1 MNNVVNLTGRYFVT
15 VYGPDGAVKGKSESD
30 NVVTTVGKEF
40 IASFLK
46 SAALAAATFTA
57 KYIGVGTDT
66 SAEAAA
72 QTTLGTELAR
82 HTGTVSYTS
91 GGILNV
97 TATFPTGAAVGA
109 VVEFGLL
116 SSASNGTLLSRTV
129 KAAAYN
135 LTASDYIIVNYQ
147 MTFS

>member
-1 MNNVVNLTGRYFVT
+1 MNALKPTGRYFIS
-15 VYGPDGAVKGKSESD
+15 VYGPEGLKASWEGP

-40 IASFLK
+40 MASFLR

-57 KYIGVGTDT
+57 KYIAVGTGT
-66 SAEAAA
+66 GAEAVGD
-72 QTTLGTELAR
+72 TGMGTELAR

-91 GGILNV
+91 GGIFNV

-116 SSASNGTLLSRTV
+116 SSATAGTLLSRNV

-135 LTASDYIIVNYQ
+135 LTATDYIVANYQ
-147 MTFS
+147 MTLS